1 MTGVGARSEHGARFW
16 FALGL
21 GTVVIAWGVALYLDA
36 TPDLDRR
43 VDFAV
48 WLVGLDLAHDLL
60 VAPVAIGVGVAVA
73 RVVRGPLRAP
83 VQAGL
88 VASGCVLLVAA
99 APLAHTAD
107 GARNPTIQPLD
118 YTTATLTVLAIVWA
132 TCALWAIVR
141 TRPRPPRRR
150 VNR

>member
-1 MTGVGARSEHGARFW
+1 MTGAVERSVHGVRFW
-16 FALGL
+16 IASGI
-21 GTVVIAWGVALYLDA
+21 GVVVIGWGVALYLGA

-60 VAPVAIGVGVAVA
+60 VAPIALAVGVAVA

-83 VQAGL
+83 VQAAL
-88 VASGCVLLVAA
+88 IASGCVLLVAA
-99 APLAHTAD
+99 APLARTAD
-107 GARNPTIQPLD
+107 GANNPTIQPLD
-118 YTTATLTVLAIVWA
+118 YTTATLTVLAIVWTA
-132 TCALWAIVR
+132 CALWAGARI
-141 TRPRPPRRR
+141 RRAR

>member
-1 MTGVGARSEHGARFW
+1 MTDAVERSEHGTRFW
-16 FALGL
+16 IALTL
-21 GTVVIAWGVALYLDA
+21 GASVTAWGVALYLDA

-60 VAPVAIGVGVAVA
+60 VAPLAIVVGVAVA
-73 RVVRGPLRAP
+73 RLVRGPLRAP
-83 VQAGL
+83 LQAGL

-99 APLAHTAD
+99 APLAHTAE

-118 YTTATLTVLAIVWA
+118 YTTATLTVLAIVWT
-132 TCALWAIVR
+132 TCALWAAVR
-141 TRPRPPRRR
+141 VRRRDPRRL
-150 VNR
+150 